1 MLLMLRRIVAA
12 DRPLTRVRRLLP
24 LVGVH
29 VLDVRPRI
37 RAFETTMNSDY
48 DNPDTAR
55 KSSALP
61 RVVCFIVAIPL
72 GLISILMT
80 LLMLLANMNIHFSSS
95 PQLGMFLAGWSFV
108 GSGFIATFRL
118 LRRPGFQSLWYLV
131 APVIFMTMV
140 QWLEEFPENQHLMH

>member
-1 MLLMLRRIVAA
+1 V
-12 DRPLTRVRRLLP
+12 DF
-24 LVGVH
+24 
-29 VLDVRPRI
+29 DVRQRI
-37 RAFETTMNSDY
+37 RLFETTMKAAY

-61 RVVCFIVAIPL
+61 RVVCFSVAIPL
-72 GLISILMT
+72 GLLSILMT

-118 LRRPGFQSLWYLV
+118 LRRPSFQSLWYLV
-131 APVIFMTMV
+131 VPVICMAMV
-140 QWLEEFPENQHLMH
+140 QWLGKFPENQHLMH